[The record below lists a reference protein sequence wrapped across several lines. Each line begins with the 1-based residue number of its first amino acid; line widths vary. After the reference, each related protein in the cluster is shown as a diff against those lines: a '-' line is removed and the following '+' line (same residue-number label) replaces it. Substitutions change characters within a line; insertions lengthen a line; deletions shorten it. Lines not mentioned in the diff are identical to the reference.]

1 MLFRQVRIGRGGREF
16 TMLKFRSM
24 VTNAEELL
32 ENLQR
37 QRREDGIDSGNE
49 ILFKMK
55 NDPRVTPIGRIMRK
69 YSLDELP
76 QLLNVVGGSM
86 SLVGPRPPLPK
97 EVEQYAT
104 HVHRR
109 FLVKPGITGLW
120 QVSGRS
126 NLSWED
132 TVRLDLSYVEN
143 WSVLTDIA
151 ILAKTAKAALAPG
164 DSAH

>member
-1 MLFRQVRIGRGGREF
+1 
-16 TMLKFRSM
+16 MLKFRSM

-55 NDPRVTPIGRIMRK
+55 NAPRVTPIGRIMRK

-86 SLVGPRPPLPK
+86 SLDVAGLIVFVALLSNYSRRVVHPPL
-97 EVEQYAT
+97 AFLL
-104 HVHRR
+104 HCRR
-109 FLVKPGITGLW
+109 NLKRPG
-120 QVSGRS
+120 S
-126 NLSWED
+126 
-132 TVRLDLSYVEN
+132 
-143 WSVLTDIA
+143 
-151 ILAKTAKAALAPG
+151 LAPCG
-164 DSAH
+164 FDPTSGTTFS